1 MGMTVYNGST
11 DKACQ
16 SPPVDPSEKN
26 SRFKSALRALN
37 HPNFKLFMSGQVI
50 SLVGTW
56 MQTVAQ
62 SWLVY
67 RLTGSSFLLGSVGFV
82 SQIPVFLLAPIGGAV
97 ADRFDRHKIV
107 ITTQTVFMLLAFTL
121 SLVTLLD
128 AVQIWHIFLLSSL
141 IGVVTAFDMPARQS
155 FIAQMVDKE
164 DLMSAIALNSSIFNS
179 ARIIGPAIAGILVAI
194 IGEGW
199 CFFANGTSFIA
210 VIVGLLMMKV
220 GAPKNKEGPG
230 STLTKTLE
238 GFRFVR
244 GTAALRDLLLLLGLA
259 SIMGMPYT
267 VLMPVLAHQVLGSGA
282 QGMGILMGATGVGAL
297 LGSLSLAARTNVKG
311 LGRLL
316 GIALAGFALSLIL
329 FAFSRSLWLSVLML
343 MPAGFCQMTHLACTN
358 TLLQII
364 APDSLRGRV
373 MAIYSMMLI
382 GMAPF
387 GAFFAGVVA
396 QKLGAPVTVLLGAT
410 GCLLGALAFLSR
422 LHIFHPQVQRLISAR
437 TSGEFAGFND
447 QRVV

>member
-1 MGMTVYNGST
+1 MGITAYKSST
-11 DKACQ
+11 DKPDQ
-16 SPPVDPSEKN
+16 SARVDPDERN
-26 SRFKSALRALN
+26 FRFRAALRALN
-37 HPNFKLFMSGQVI
+37 YRNFKLFMSGQVI

-82 SQIPVFLLAPIGGAV
+82 SQFPVFLLAPIGGAV
-97 ADRFDRHKIV
+97 ADRFDRHKVV
-107 ITTQTVFMLLAFTL
+107 ITTQITFMLLAFTL
-121 SLVTLLD
+121 SLVTLLGV
-128 AVQIWHIFLLSSL
+128 VQIWHIFLISSL

-155 FIAQMVDKE
+155 FIAQMVNKE

-179 ARIIGPAIAGILVAI
+179 ARIIGPAVAGILVAI

-220 GAPKNKEGPG
+220 SAPINREGPG
-230 STLTKTLE
+230 STLAKTLE

-244 GTAALRDLLLLLGLA
+244 GTVALRNLLLLLGLA

-267 VLMPVLAHQVLGSGA
+267 VLMPIFAHQVLGSGA
-282 QGMGILMGATGVGAL
+282 QGMGILMGATGAGAL
-297 LGSLSLAARTNVKG
+297 MGSLRLAARTNVKG
-311 LGRLL
+311 LGRML
-316 GIALAGFALSLIL
+316 GLALAGFGLSLIL
-329 FAFSRSLWLSVLML
+329 FASSRSLWLSVLLL

-358 TLLQII
+358 TLLQTIV
-364 APDSLRGRV
+364 PDRLRGRV

-387 GAFFAGVVA
+387 GAFLAGVIA
-396 QKLGAPVTVLLGAT
+396 QKLGAPVTVSLGAT
-410 GCLLGALAFLSR
+410 GCLLAALAFLSR
-422 LHIFHPQVQRLISAR
+422 LHVFHPQVQRLISAR
-437 TSGEFAGFND
+437 TSGDSAGSDD
-447 QRVV
+447 QKIA

>member
-1 MGMTVYNGST
+1 MGMTVYKSST
-11 DKACQ
+11 DKPCQ
-16 SPPVDPSEKN
+16 SPPIDPGEKN
-26 SRFKSALRALN
+26 FRFKSALRALN
-37 HPNFKLFMSGQVI
+37 YRNFKLFMGGQVI

-121 SLVTLLD
+121 SLATLLD
-128 AVQIWHIFLLSSL
+128 VVQIWHIFLISSL

-155 FIAQMVDKE
+155 FIAQMVRKE
-164 DLMSAIALNSSIFNS
+164 DLMSAIALNSSVFNS
-179 ARIIGPAIAGILVAI
+179 ARIIGPAIAGILVAV

-210 VIVGLLMMKV
+210 VIVGLLMMRV
-220 GAPKNKEGPG
+220 SAPINKEGPG
-230 STLTKTLE
+230 SALNKTLE

-244 GTAALRDLLLLLGLA
+244 GTAALRNLLLLLGLG

-267 VLMPVLAHQVLGSGA
+267 VLMPVFAREVLGSGA

-297 LGSLSLAARTNVKG
+297 LGSLSIAARTNVKG

-316 GIALAGFALSLIL
+316 GIALAGFGLSLML
-329 FAFSRSLWLSVLML
+329 FASSRSLWLSVLML
-343 MPAGFCQMTHLACTN
+343 MPAGFFQMTHFACTN
-358 TLLQII
+358 TLLQTI
-364 APDSLRGRV
+364 APDRLRGRV

-387 GAFFAGVVA
+387 GAFFAGLVA
-396 QKLGAPVTVLLGAT
+396 QKLGAPITVWLGAA

-422 LHIFHPQVQRLISAR
+422 LHIFHPQVQRLIAAR
-437 TSGEFAGFND
+437 TSGEFAGCDD
-447 QRVV
+447 QRIA